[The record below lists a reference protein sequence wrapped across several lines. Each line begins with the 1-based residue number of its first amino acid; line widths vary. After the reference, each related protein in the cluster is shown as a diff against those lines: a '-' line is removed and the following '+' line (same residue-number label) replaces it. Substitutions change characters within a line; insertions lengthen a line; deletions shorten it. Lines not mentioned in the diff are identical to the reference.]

1 MNRFIQT
8 ILVVFFVSSAAFSQE
23 RDSVV
28 VAQDSM
34 VIAQDSIYRFK
45 DIDSIYRA
53 SDPEMYAARMASS
66 DSLYADSTLTDS
78 LMADSLALAA
88 SPKVKTPSRALMYA
102 LVLPGL
108 GQGYNEKYW
117 KMPIVWGAMGV
128 AGWAIFYNT
137 KEYKGAI
144 NDYAQIPD
152 ETNQRYL
159 EWWRRNMELSYIAM
173 IVIYA
178 LQTLD
183 AYVDA
188 LLYSWDVNDN
198 LSLRVSPSLQPLLAP
213 SSLTGQSFGL
223 TCSFNIRGR

>member
-8 ILVVFFVSSAAFSQE
+8 ILVVFFVSSTTFSQE

-34 VIAQDSIYRFK
+34 VVAQDSIYRFK

-53 SDPEMYAARMASS
+53 NDPEMYAARMASA
-66 DSLYADSTLTDS
+66 DSLHTDSTLADS
-78 LMADSLALAA
+78 LMADSIALAA
-88 SPKVKTPSRALMYA
+88 SPKVKSPSRALMYA

-108 GQGYNEKYW
+108 GQGYNQKYW

-128 AGWAIFYNT
+128 AGWAIIYNT

>member
-8 ILVVFFVSSAAFSQE
+8 ILVVFFVTSTAFSQE

-28 VAQDSM
+28 
-34 VIAQDSIYRFK
+34 AQDSIYKFE
-45 DIDSIYRA
+45 DIDSIYSA
-53 SDPEMYAARMASS
+53 MDPEMYAARKLS
-66 DSLYADSTLTDS
+66 
-78 LMADSLALAA
+78 ADSLLADSLLA
-88 SPKVKTPSRALMYA
+88 DSIAMAATPKVKSPSRALMYA

-117 KMPIVWGAMGV
+117 KMPIVWGVMGV
-128 AGWAIFYNT
+128 AGYAIVYNT
-137 KEYKGAI
+137 REYKGAI
-144 NDYAQIPD
+144 DDYVQNPD
-152 ETNQRYL
+152 DTNEWYL
-159 EWWRRNMELSYIAM
+159 QQWRRNLELSYIAM
-173 IVIYA
+173 IAVYA
-178 LQTLD
+178 LQVLD

-213 SSLTGQSFGL
+213 SSLTGQSYGL

>member
-8 ILVVFFVSSAAFSQE
+8 ILVVFFVSSTAFSQE

-28 VAQDSM
+28 VAQDS
-34 VIAQDSIYRFK
+34 INQFK
-45 DIDSIYRA
+45 DIDSIYREM
-53 SDPEMYAARMASS
+53 DPDLYAARKLS
-66 DSLYADSTLTDS
+66 
-78 LMADSLALAA
+78 ADSLLADSIA
-88 SPKVKTPSRALMYA
+88 MAAPPKVKSSSKALMYA

-117 KMPIVWGAMGV
+117 KMPIVWAAMGA
-128 AGWAIFYNT
+128 AGWAIIYNT
-137 KEYKGAI
+137 NEYKGAI
-144 NDYAQIPD
+144 NDYAQLPD
-152 ETNQRYL
+152 DTNQRYL

-173 IVIYA
+173 IAIYA
-178 LQTLD
+178 LQVVD

-188 LLYSWDVNDN
+188 QLYSWDVNDN

-213 SSLTGQSFGL
+213 TSLTGQSYGL

>member
-1 MNRFIQT
+1 MSRFTVAVLLI
-8 ILVVFFVSSAAFSQE
+8 IWALPAFSQE
-23 RDSVV
+23 SDTIYINQKYDTIYKAKS
-28 VAQDSM
+28 
-34 VIAQDSIYRFK
+34 DSIYLLGEGKQPPMEAMVVEVKEPK
-45 DIDSIYRA
+45 DPA
-53 SDPEMYAARMASS
+53 
-66 DSLYADSTLTDS
+66 
-78 LMADSLALAA
+78 
-88 SPKVKTPSRALMYA
+88 KALMFA

-108 GQGYNEKYW
+108 GQAYNGKYW

-128 AGWAIFYNT
+128 AGWAIIYNT

>member
-8 ILVVFFVSSAAFSQE
+8 ILVFFFISSTAFSQE

-28 VAQDSM
+28 A
-34 VIAQDSIYRFK
+34 AQDSIYQFE
-45 DIDSIYRA
+45 DIDSIYREM
-53 SDPEMYAARMASS
+53 DPDLYAARKLA
-66 DSLYADSTLTDS
+66 ADTVL
-78 LMADSLALAA
+78 ADSLLADSIA
-88 SPKVKTPSRALMYA
+88 MAATPKVKSSSRALMYA

-128 AGWAIFYNT
+128 AGWAIIYNT
-137 KEYKGAI
+137 NEYKGAI
-144 NDYAQIPD
+144 EDYAQLPD
-152 ETNQRYL
+152 DTNQRYL

-173 IVIYA
+173 IAIYA
-178 LQTLD
+178 LQVLD

-188 LLYSWDVNDN
+188 QLYSWDVNDN

-213 SSLTGQSFGL
+213 TSLTGQSYGL

>member
-8 ILVVFFVSSAAFSQE
+8 ILVVFFVSSTAFSQE

-28 VAQDSM
+28 VAQDS
-34 VIAQDSIYRFK
+34 INQFK
-45 DIDSIYRA
+45 DIDSIYKEM
-53 SDPEMYAARMASS
+53 DPDLYAARKLS
-66 DSLYADSTLTDS
+66 
-78 LMADSLALAA
+78 ADSLIAHSLLADSIA
-88 SPKVKTPSRALMYA
+88 MAAPPKVKSSSKALMYA

-117 KMPIVWGAMGV
+117 KMPIVWAAMGA
-128 AGWAIFYNT
+128 AGWAIIYNT
-137 KEYKGAI
+137 NEYKGAI
-144 NDYAQIPD
+144 NDYAQLPD
-152 ETNQRYL
+152 DTNQRYL

-173 IVIYA
+173 IAIYA
-178 LQTLD
+178 LQVVD

-188 LLYSWDVNDN
+188 QLYSWDVNDN

-213 SSLTGQSFGL
+213 TSLTGQSYGL